1 MSGDFE
7 RFSGMRRLVAITA
20 DGRESPGRG
29 ARPTGLI
36 TYHQS
41 GWMAAQIQPDRPPV
55 GRAGDRPS
63 AEEALAAIHGYTAY
77 FGTFAIDEAARTIT
91 HRRKGSVMPG
101 WERQTEFGRRYE
113 FVGAD
118 RVILRPLGNLNELVW
133 ERL

>member
-1 MSGDFE
+1 MSGDFD
-7 RFSGMRRLVAITA
+7 RFIGMWRLVAITA

-36 TYHQS
+36 TDHQS
-41 GWMAAQIQPDRPPV
+41 GWMAAQIRPDRPPV
-55 GRAGDRPS
+55 GCKGEKPS

-77 FGTFAIDEAARTIT
+77 FGTFSIDEAARTVT
-91 HRRKGSVMPG
+91 HHRKGSVTPG
-101 WERQTEFGRRYE
+101 WERHPEFVRRYE